1 MIITRTYSSF
11 NVVISFASNQQKA
24 DREVIKRALKES
36 CRMIKEVKIIGITG
50 GSGSGKSTIARKIA
64 EIIPDFV
71 FIPQDNYYRS
81 AEYIN
86 NEKITAYNFD
96 HPDAF
101 DSDLFYNHLQALKK
115 GKSIQMPQ
123 YDFVNHKRK
132 DVFVEVQPRP
142 LVVIEGLMILTNPVV
157 RELIDLK
164 LYVDT
169 PDDIRF
175 IRRLQR
181 DVKERGRTV
190 ESVISQYLEV
200 VRPGHYAFIEPTR
213 IYADLIIPEGG
224 YNDNALEALLPF
236 IKQIAAS

>member
-1 MIITRTYSSF
+1 
-11 NVVISFASNQQKA
+11 
-24 DREVIKRALKES
+24 
-36 CRMIKEVKIIGITG
+36 MIKEVKIIGITG